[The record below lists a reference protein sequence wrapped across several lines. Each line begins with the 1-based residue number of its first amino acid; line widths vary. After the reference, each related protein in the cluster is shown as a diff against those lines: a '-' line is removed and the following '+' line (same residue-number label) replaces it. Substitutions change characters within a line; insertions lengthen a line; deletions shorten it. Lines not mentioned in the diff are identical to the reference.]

1 MLLIPARIRQIKED
15 GWREGYKDGTE
26 DARQELRE
34 QMNKRLFEAAQRFG
48 YMVNGERVLPFTPE
62 VRRFLDGEEV
72 AAPVQERPRLYVRF
86 GRRRQG

>member
-1 MLLIPARIRQIKED
+1 MLLIPARIRQIKVE

-48 YMVNGERVLPFTPE
+48 YMDSLTSQFFYRSLSNC
-62 VRRFLDGEEV
+62 
-72 AAPVQERPRLYVRF
+72 
-86 GRRRQG
+86 